1 MSQQLEYDWI
11 IVGGGVAGISIA
23 EILARNGLKVL
34 ILEKEPYLGSKLTGV
49 FQEWFHTGLLY
60 SIQND
65 SHFTSKYLLG
75 AIDDMFSYYSGY
87 KNMNIKPGFKGFKID
102 NEGWF
107 IDNPM
112 IYSFYKDKFNLKW
125 NYKISKAIWFA
136 NQIKN
141 YDFLRR
147 RIGDLT
153 FLYKFNLKD
162 LFNSYPS
169 LIENTKTIKSNDYG
183 INSRRLLNDLLSI
196 IKINNGSIKTSTN
209 VKSIK
214 SVNNKVIVT
223 TDKEVYFSKKLVI
236 CAAGG
241 INKFSKYKV
250 KKHFAPILVLEGLKK
265 NTKSFVHLHSNPYK
279 SINLIKTSDNIGL
292 GGGISFSN
300 KDQVMPYIDYCLN
313 LHKQINSDIKLI
325 DYYIPEK
332 EELVVKNED
341 RNYQFHIKNI
351 SKNVYGVVL
360 GKFTLMFSLA
370 PEFFRKMYGYN
381 SSTNIKNINQSKHI
395 NKLLSK
401 LEWEKIYLNK
411 VKNNG
416 YYKNSK

>member
-1 MSQQLEYDWI
+1 M
-11 IVGGGVAGISIA
+11 
-23 EILARNGLKVL
+23 
-34 ILEKEPYLGSKLTGV
+34 
-49 FQEWFHTGLLY
+49 
-60 SIQND
+60 
-65 SHFTSKYLLG
+65 
-75 AIDDMFSYYSGY
+75 
-87 KNMNIKPGFKGFKID
+87 
-102 NEGWF
+102 
-107 IDNPM
+107 
-112 IYSFYKDKFNLKW
+112 
-125 NYKISKAIWFA
+125 
-136 NQIKN
+136 
-141 YDFLRR
+141 
-147 RIGDLT
+147 
-153 FLYKFNLKD
+153 
-162 LFNSYPS
+162 
-169 LIENTKTIKSNDYG
+169 
-183 INSRRLLNDLLSI
+183 
-196 IKINNGSIKTSTN
+196 
-209 VKSIK
+209 
-214 SVNNKVIVT
+214 
-223 TDKEVYFSKKLVI
+223 
-236 CAAGG
+236 
-241 INKFSKYKV
+241 
-250 KKHFAPILVLEGLKK
+250 
-265 NTKSFVHLHSNPYK
+265 
-279 SINLIKTSDNIGL
+279 IKTSDNIGL

-351 SKNVYGVVL
+351 SKNVYGVIL